1 MKGLRCTGK
10 PAPSVEHIM
19 TPPWR
24 PLDDQH
30 PQQPIRSHHILFDD
44 PSGSRNRGHPSS
56 RNQVPGVIKW
66 IKENIMVIQFV
77 TT

>member
-1 MKGLRCTGK
+1 MEPTT
-10 PAPSVEHIM
+10 
-19 TPPWR
+19 TPLWR
-24 PLDDQH
+24 HPDDQH
-30 PQQPIRSHHILFDD
+30 PQQPIRSHYPFFDD
-44 PSGSRNRGHPSS
+44 PGGSRNRGHPSS